1 MTTDVCDLAAT
12 AMKAVKDNNI
22 PEAIAALDRLVAEDA
37 SSVLWP
43 TLRARLVLDKGAGE
57 PHQALADAERA
68 LSLQPGN
75 VEALLLQA
83 RALKALDPAS
93 SVAVNACAQLASMSL
108 TAKQREE
115 LEKLQQE
122 SAGASI
128 KPVQYYVP
136 SRSDNCELV
145 CEQAA
150 AACNAWKA
158 GNKSHAQDL
167 LSKLEQDDC
176 SSSLWPLLLA
186 RVHLETKMPSEAIT
200 VCSKALTTGAYRR
213 AELLLVRGMA
223 RLQSADSSS
232 AEDAKADITQ
242 ARDLGGFAASTT
254 QDLSGCMSKLGI
266 ECRKGGDPV
275 MPKTSANSAGPA
287 KAAAPA
293 KVSTSSASSSSSKP
307 ASASAATKPSSSSS
321 SSAASKSGASAG
333 AIAAVLKAREA
344 EDKGLFR
351 EARIHCAEALKISP
365 DLPQAVLCLARMEL
379 ANGET
384 SAVAKV
390 IQKLHPSVLR
400 RGPGRLE
407 ALSLVAAAA
416 EEAGD
421 WDTAQEE
428 LEELAPLA
436 QARTEEPPMKAGW
449 APQPKLS
456 DILGRLAKARWSN
469 GDRSNGTNLA
479 QQILNSEQIQLQA
492 CEVACTVLIERG
504 DMATALALMVKAI
517 IAHRNEPAEKCAN
530 LVCSVMRQCSV
541 EELTHVLAP
550 KDEDLGGD
558 QANSIAEV
566 VGYVGLIMKERGEIL
581 EASRCYRKS
590 VLLAPDNGS
599 LCLNLMHTFALRRDD
614 LRAIAWGERFLDRLA
629 GKVPGARLIT
639 KTLRGD
645 ADVNTDAAPWKLQ
658 DFSGKPAFH
667 DAIAMGFVLLKLLF
681 LAHAHTKLCA
691 LEKLSLDQAG
701 TESDSQGISWQ
712 AKLNA
717 MDIEKDTVSS
727 SVSSLIAPGW
737 HKAGELAPGTI
748 PSAHACDAHQ
758 RVLLRLTVLLEKSR
772 QGHDL
777 HLTTV
782 RNENAYFGCIREIL
796 QSTHPAAPPRGVQ
809 SLSPIYVV
817 GDSHVLPCAWQ
828 TVDLRQTEEESS
840 SCHVLVPNIVTGA
853 KLWHLR
859 EQSKFY
865 TKAAFWDKI
874 SSVPAGAP
882 VIFVLG
888 EIDCREGILRAVQ
901 KGKHSGVEAA
911 LQAVIDTYLALLQQV
926 RKKLPSSQIFVHPVP
941 NVLPETRSLTVSFN
955 ILLDA
960 PATQAKLAKAKVKL
974 LKFRGMFVGH
984 PDGPPIMDAPE
995 YAKLELLPELK
1006 LDGTHLNPAYIASHL
1021 TPALKSAWA
1030 P

>member
-1 MTTDVCDLAAT
+1 MTTDVCDLAAA
-12 AMKAVKDNNI
+12 AMKAVKDNNV

-43 TLRARLVLDKGAGE
+43 TLRARLMLDKGAGE
-57 PHQALADAERA
+57 PRQALADAERA

-75 VEALLLQA
+75 AEALLLQA
-83 RALKALDPAS
+83 RALKAIDPAS
-93 SVAVNACAQLASMSL
+93 SGVVSACAQLASMSL

-115 LEKLQQE
+115 LEQLRQE
-122 SAGASI
+122 RATVQ
-128 KPVQYYVP
+128 PVQYYVP
-136 SRSDNCELV
+136 TRSDNCQV
-145 CEQAA
+145 ICEQAA
-150 AACNAWKA
+150 AACSAWKE
-158 GNKSHAQDL
+158 GNKSHAQEL
-167 LSKLEQDDC
+167 LLKLQNDDC

-186 RVHLETKMPSEAIT
+186 RVHLAEQTPSEAIA

-213 AELLLVRGMA
+213 ADLLLARGMA
-223 RLQSADSSS
+223 RLQAASSSS
-232 AEDAKADITQ
+232 AEDAKADISQ
-242 ARDLGGFAASTT
+242 ARDLGGFAASTA

-266 ECRKGGDPV
+266 ECRKGGEPGKA
-275 MPKTSANSAGPA
+275 KTSASSATPA
-287 KAAAPA
+287 KASAPA
-293 KVSTSSASSSSSKP
+293 AASKSSPSSSSSKP
-307 ASASAATKPSSSSS
+307 ASASAATKPSSTSSS
-321 SSAASKSGASAG
+321 STAPSTGANAG
-333 AIAAVLKAREA
+333 AIAAVLKARQA

-351 EARIHCAEALKISP
+351 EARMHCAEALKLSP

-384 SAVAKV
+384 SAVT
-390 IQKLHPSVLR
+390 KLIRKSHPSVLR

-436 QARTEEPPMKAGW
+436 QSKTEEPPTKAGW

-479 QQILNSEQIQLQA
+479 QQILNAEQIQIQA

-504 DMATALALMVKAI
+504 DMATALALMVKAL

-550 KDEDLGGD
+550 KQEDLAGD

-566 VGYVGLIMKERGEIL
+566 VGYVGLIMKERGEIM

-614 LRAIAWGERFLDRLA
+614 LRAIAWGERYFDRLA
-629 GKVPGARLIT
+629 GKIPGARLISR
-639 KTLRGD
+639 TLRGD
-645 ADVNTDAAPWKLQ
+645 ADVSTDAAPWKMQ

-681 LAHAHTKLCA
+681 LAHAHAKL
-691 LEKLSLDQAG
+691 LDQHG
-701 TESDSQGISWQ
+701 SESGSQEISWQ
-712 AKLNA
+712 AKLKA
-717 MDIEKDTVSS
+717 MDVEKETVSS
-727 SVSSLIAPGW
+727 SVSSLMEPGW
-737 HKAGELAPGTI
+737 HKAGEIASGNV
-748 PSAHACDAHQ
+748 PSGHACDAHQ
-758 RVLLRLTVLLEKSR
+758 RVLLRLTVLLEKCR

-796 QSTHPAAPPRGVQ
+796 QSTTPAAPPRGVQ

-828 TVDLRQTEEESS
+828 TVDLRKAEDESS
-840 SCHVLVPNIVTGA
+840 TCHVLIPNIVTGA
-853 KLWHLR
+853 KVWHLR
-859 EQSKFY
+859 EKSKFY

-874 SSVPAGAP
+874 SSLPPGAP
-882 VIFVLG
+882 VILILG

-901 KGKHSGVEAA
+901 KGKHNGVEAA
-911 LQAVIDTYLALLQQV
+911 LQAVVDTYLALLQQV
-926 RKKLPSSQIFVHPVP
+926 RKKLPSSEIFLHPVP

-960 PATQAKLAKAKVKL
+960 PATQAKLAKAKIKL
-974 LKFRGMFVGH
+974 LNFSGMFVGH
-984 PDGPPIMDAPE
+984 PNGPPMMDASE

-1030 P
+1030 S